1 MTAKIFYLYAHEVI
15 GVLEPADPGDPGW
28 VIKDA
33 FQIFRLP
40 SRSPNGEG
48 LIFLPAMN
56 EITDV
61 DVKNVDLFPTRPPSD
76 EEKQVYEMMMRER
89 SPLTAGVTPDMVA
102 KLKELHD
109 KGLAKG

>member
-15 GVLEPADPGDPGW
+15 GEEEHPDPKTNI
-28 VIKDA
+28 IKNA
-33 FQIFRLP
+33 FQLMHLP
-40 SRSPNGEG
+40 SRSADGQG
-48 LIFLPAMN
+48 LMFLPAMN

-61 DVKNVDLFPTRPPSD
+61 DIKDMDLFPTRPPTD
-76 EEKQVYEMMMRER
+76 EEKQIYEMMMRER
-89 SPLTAGVTPDMVA
+89 SPLTVGVTADMVA